1 MEWTSQPTVRCLAEG
16 GSMITSLAL
25 AIMRW
30 YVRIFGQ
37 DRTLLAVA
45 MACPVITDED
55 MQNMFRLVE

>member
-1 MEWTSQPTVRCLAEG
+1 
-16 GSMITSLAL
+16 MITSLAL